1 MRRHVA
7 RRKVFCVVQSTILGY
22 PRIGRDRELK
32 RACEAYWAGTEPA
45 EALYATATAL
55 RKAHW
60 ETQRTA
66 GIDLIPTNDFSMYD
80 QVLDAIALV
89 GAVPERYHWQG
100 DTVDVDTYFAMA
112 RGAQRAG
119 FDAQALEMTKWF
131 DTNYH
136 YLVPEWRVGQPF
148 RLASTKLFDEVAE
161 AQALG
166 ITPKPVLIGP
176 FSLALLGKAH
186 DGRVDLLGSI
196 LPGLVAVYGE
206 ILDTLGALG
215 ITWVQLDE
223 PCLAQDR
230 TPAELTAF
238 RDAYR
243 ALAQH
248 RGSTGQTKL
257 LVQTYFGHVGES
269 YATLAELPVQ
279 AIGLD
284 LTRGRAQTLELLHH
298 YGFPNTMTLVA
309 GVIDGRNI
317 WRADL
322 DNTLDLLD
330 EVATL
335 VPHERLMVAPSSS
348 LLHIPYDARRE
359 EGIDPEVR
367 TWLAFAD
374 QKLSEVVTLTHALN
388 EGRAAV
394 VGALGESA
402 AAVSAR
408 VASSHTH
415 DAVVRTRLAEEHFTD
430 RPSYAERR
438 HVQDARLDLPL
449 LPTTTIGSF
458 PQTREVRRMRSRFE
472 AGEITQDEYDRFLE
486 EAIADAIARQEA
498 LGLDVLVHGEF
509 ERNDMVQYFGEQLR
523 GFAFTH
529 HGWVQS
535 YGSRCV
541 RPPIIYG
548 DVSRPCPMTVRW
560 SVYAQSL
567 TDKPVKGMLTGP
579 VTILNWS
586 FVRDDQPRSETCRQ
600 IAFALKDEVVD
611 LEHAGLRVIQIDE
624 PALREGLPLRR
635 SEWEGYLSWAVGS
648 FRIAAS
654 GASSATQVHTHM
666 CYSDFGD
673 IIAAI
678 SALDADVLSIENS
691 RSGGELLQ
699 VFRHTEYDKGIGP
712 GVYDIH
718 SPRVPSEQEVVH
730 ALEAIVAVLPVH
742 NVWVNPD
749 CGLKTRSW
757 EEASPALERLVA
769 AARRLRTESGTLA

>member
-1 MRRHVA
+1 V
-7 RRKVFCVVQSTILGY
+7 KKGFCVVQSTILGY

-45 EALYATATAL
+45 DALYATAAAL

-60 ETQRTA
+60 ETQRCE
-66 GIDLIPTNDFSMYD
+66 GIDRIPVNDFSLYD

-100 DTVDVDTYFAMA
+100 NTVDLETYFAMA
-112 RGAQRAG
+112 RGAQRTG
-119 FDAQALEMTKWF
+119 FDAPALEMTKWF

-136 YLVPEWRVGQPF
+136 YLVPEWRAGQRF
-148 RLASTKLFDEVAE
+148 RLASTKLFDEVTE
-161 AQALG
+161 AQTLG

-186 DGRVDLLGSI
+186 DDRVDLLGDV

-206 ILDTLGALG
+206 VLDQLGAMG

-223 PCLAQDR
+223 PCLVQDR
-230 TPAELTAF
+230 TPEELTMF
-238 RDAYR
+238 RDAYG

-248 RGSTGQTKL
+248 RGPTGHTKL

-269 YATLAELPVQ
+269 YATLAALPVQ
-279 AIGLD
+279 GIGLD
-284 LTRGRAQTLELLHH
+284 LARGRVQNLELLHR
-298 YGFPNTMTLVA
+298 YGLPDTMTLVA

-322 DNTLDLLD
+322 EGTLDLLD

-335 VPHERLMVAPSSS
+335 VPHERLMIAPSSS
-348 LLHIPYDARRE
+348 LLHTPYDARRE
-359 EGIDPEVR
+359 AGIDPEVR

-374 QKLSEVVTLTHALN
+374 QKLSEVATLTRALN
-388 EGRAAV
+388 EGRAVVADALAESAV
-394 VGALGESA
+394 V
-402 AAVSAR
+402 VSAR
-408 VASSHTH
+408 RASSHTH
-415 DAVVRTRLAEEHFTD
+415 DGLVRTRLAEEHFTV

-438 HVQDARLDLPL
+438 QVQDARLDLPL
-449 LPTTTIGSF
+449 FPTTTIGSF
-458 PQTREVRRMRSRFE
+458 PQTRDVRRMRRRFE

-486 EAIADAIARQEA
+486 AAIADAIARQEA

-548 DVSRPCPMTVRW
+548 DVSRPGPMTVRW

-586 FVRDDQPRSETCRQ
+586 FVRDDQPRAETCRQ
-600 IAFALKDEVVD
+600 IAFALKDEVAD

-635 SEWEGYLSWAVGS
+635 SEWEGYLTWAVAS

-699 VFRHTEYDKGIGP
+699 VFRHTEYDTGIGP

-718 SPRVPSEQEVVH
+718 SPRVPSEQEVVD
-730 ALEAIVAVLPVH
+730 ALEAIVAVLPAR

-757 EEASPALERLVA
+757 EEATPALERLVA
-769 AARRLRTESGTLA
+769 AARRLRAKAKTPA